1 MSYYYL
7 ISSLP
12 ELSPQMDTSKLDFVE
27 LFDSIDRNLSK
38 QDTYLL
44 KYLIYPNDLDN
55 LLNVLSEKHQN
66 RSAVDFKT
74 PSVFEAEEVEN
85 YKKNR
90 ANFPDFMNDFLSQN
104 EDRLS
109 VMSRREMEDAMQER
123 FYEEV
128 FELNNAFLTRYYKFS
143 RTLKSI
149 IAAYNFNAYDFLSTP
164 KVQEVDRL
172 ILQIGP
178 GKSPSAS
185 VLKDYGFLEKL
196 ITALSENKPEQTERL
211 IDRILWDFLDN
222 TSAEP
227 FSGEFVFA
235 YTIKLQL
242 LKRWHK
248 IEQDSKSYEE
258 LLKTII
264 NKNTS
269 EKTLML

>member
-1 MSYYYL
+1 MNYYYL

-12 ELSPQMDTSKLDFVE
+12 ELSPQMDTSKLDFTE
-27 LFDSIDRNLSK
+27 LFDSINRNLSK
-38 QDTYLL
+38 QDIHLF
-44 KYLIYPNDLDN
+44 KYLIYPNDLYN

-66 RSAVDFKT
+66 MSAVDFKT
-74 PSVFEAEEVEN
+74 PSVFEAEEVES
-85 YKKNR
+85 YKKNK
-90 ANFPDFMNDFLSQN
+90 ANFSDFINDFLSQN

-128 FELNNAFLTRYYKFS
+128 FELNNAFLTRYYKFN

-149 IAAYNFNAYDFLSTP
+149 IAAYNFNTYDFLSTP
-164 KVQEVDRL
+164 KIQDVDRL
-172 ILQIGP
+172 ILQLGP

-185 VLKDYGFLEKL
+185 LLKDYEFLEKL
-196 ITALSENKPEQTERL
+196 IAVLSEDQPEQSERL
-211 IDRILWDFLDN
+211 IDQVIWDFLDDS
-222 TSAEP
+222 SAEP
-227 FSGEFVFA
+227 FSSEYVFA

-242 LKRWHK
+242 LKRWQK
-248 IEQDSKSYEE
+248 IEQDSKSYKE
-258 LLKTII
+258 LLSNII